1 MYKYESLR
9 IIVIERGLF
18 QTGQPYFSL
27 AGKSTIRKAS
37 CDNLPGV
44 SFVPTIVVDGESMFW
59 KIVLVLGILGVLLG
73 FAVTGVSVALPLI
86 TDGRTSWDEAAF
98 GIIPGALFLV
108 FSFFIFVIGL
118 VFVIKNRKKRSPNAS
133 SAQFGK

>member
-1 MYKYESLR
+1 
-9 IIVIERGLF
+9 
-18 QTGQPYFSL
+18 
-27 AGKSTIRKAS
+27 
-37 CDNLPGV
+37 
-44 SFVPTIVVDGESMFW
+44 MFW

-118 VFVIKNRKKRSPNAS
+118 IFVIKNRKKKSPNTT